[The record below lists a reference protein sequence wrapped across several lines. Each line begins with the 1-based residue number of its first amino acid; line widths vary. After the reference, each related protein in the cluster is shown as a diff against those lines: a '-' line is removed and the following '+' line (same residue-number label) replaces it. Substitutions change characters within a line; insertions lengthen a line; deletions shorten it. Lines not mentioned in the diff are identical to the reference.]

1 MGRARSWGR
10 PSRIALSAWLI
21 AAAAAGDE
29 VVKTY
34 EDASFDGPVSKILIV
49 GAHPD
54 TGVRTQFENTVGRA
68 LRVLGVSSEPSFYRM
83 SSAQPVTAETLVAAA
98 RSANADAVLVTRAV
112 DVQTHTREG
121 AAGFTEY
128 FQKYAAYEDPLP
140 AATTHTVLVRSDL
153 YLVAGQRRIWGAEST
168 AVDKANLF
176 GVIDGIADAVI
187 AQLRAD
193 GLIE

>member
-1 MGRARSWGR
+1 MEDWVK
-10 PSRIALSAWLI
+10 PSCVALLGLLMTAT
-21 AAAAAGDE
+21 AAGDE

-34 EDASFDGPVSKILIV
+34 QDATFDGPVSRILIV

-54 TGVRTQFENTVGRA
+54 NSVRTQFENTVGRA

-83 SSAQPVTAETLVAAA
+83 SGDQAVTADTLVAAA
-98 RSANADAVLVTRAV
+98 RSASADAVLVTRAV
-112 DVQTHTREG
+112 DVQTHSREG
-121 AAGFTEY
+121 TTGFAEY

-153 YLVAGQRRIWGAEST
+153 YLVAGQKRIWGVEST
-168 AVDKANLF
+168 AVEKANLF